1 MNDRAYNRLGFSIHN
16 YFFAKALDQIRT
28 GGIIAFVT
36 SHYTMDSKNPSARR
50 YLAQRAK
57 LLGAIRLP
65 DNAFRANAGAEVVSD
80 ILFFQKRDHII
91 DADENWIHLGT
102 TSNGYAINSYF
113 TEHPEMMLG
122 TLESK
127 AHSLERVVR

>member
-1 MNDRAYNRLGFSIHN
+1 
-16 YFFAKALDQIRT
+16 
-28 GGIIAFVT
+28 
-36 SHYTMDSKNPSARR
+36 MDSKNPSARR

-91 DADENWIHLGT
+91 DVDENWIHLET
-102 TSNGYAINSYF
+102 ASNGYAINSY
-113 TEHPEMMLG
+113 G
-122 TLESK
+122 
-127 AHSLERVVR
+127 